1 METKK
6 KNYLLSIIFTLIIA
20 LLTLL
25 IMATN
30 MLKAIDNFNY
40 DFILEKS
47 NDFSDNIVIVAID
60 DESLNSLG
68 KFSEWNRDN
77 FAKVINKINEYN
89 PAVIGVDVEFFDSSS
104 GDDSLAL
111 AIKNSSNIV
120 FASKLETK
128 TRFNEEEGVIEKY
141 VTEQKP
147 IDIFYDELG
156 VDGVGFANTLA
167 DKDGYVRNATINAT
181 FDGVNYSSFAEQ
193 IYKKYAKVM
202 DYDYEEYKANKRY
215 LINYNAKPGVGFDV
229 LSFNSIYNDSYS
241 DMIYKD
247 YFEDKII
254 LIGAYASGLSD
265 DYFAPISHNV
275 KMNGVEIHANIL
287 NNMNNNMF
295 INNANKALQF
305 IINILFVMVIIFL
318 ITRFNFLY
326 STITAFSAIIFE
338 FLLGLILYNAKIYY
352 PTVSIC
358 IILFIGYVIVVVY
371 NYVRERLEK
380 GAVIKTFKQY
390 MAPQVV
396 EAFMK
401 DNKQSSNLV
410 GERRDVACL
419 FVDIRGFTRM
429 SETLV
434 DPVKVVKILND
445 YLGMT
450 TKQIFD
456 NDGMLD
462 KFIGDACM
470 AIFNAPFDIDDYE
483 FKAIKAGLGIVKY
496 GAPIAKQ
503 VLDEYGI
510 TIGFGVGVNCGEA
523 IIGNIGCDFRK
534 DYTGIGDTINT
545 ASRLE
550 SNAKGGQVIISEET
564 LNRVDKDGNYI
575 LKDRLIV
582 EENGYLNLKGKAKP
596 VLTYNVIGIKEST
609 PIEDIKEEKE
619 GENIEENTNDSKD

>member
-1 METKK
+1 MQEKK
-6 KNYLLSIIFTLIIA
+6 KNYLLSIIFTLVIVLFTILA
-20 LLTLL
+20 
-25 IMATN
+25 MSTN
-30 MLKAIDNFNY
+30 MLRAIDNFNY
-40 DFILEKS
+40 DFVLEKS

-68 KFSEWNRDN
+68 KFSEWDRGY
-77 FAKVINKINEYN
+77 FAKVINKINEFN
-89 PAVIGVDVEFFDSSS
+89 PSVIGVDVEFFDPSS
-104 GDDSLAL
+104 GDSSLAL
-111 AIKNSSNIV
+111 ALKDSNNIV

-128 TRFNEEEGVIEKY
+128 TRFNEEESVIEKY

-147 IDIFYDELG
+147 IDVFYNELG
-156 VDGVGFANTLA
+156 SDGIGFANTLA

-181 FDGVNYSSFAEQ
+181 FDDVSYSSFAEQ
-193 IYKKYAKVM
+193 IYKKYALANDF
-202 DYDYEEYKANKRY
+202 DYTEYKTNKRY
-215 LINYNAKPGVGFDV
+215 LINYNAKPGAGYDV
-229 LSFNSIYNDSYS
+229 LSFNSIYNDTYS
-241 DMIYKD
+241 DVIYKD
-247 YFEDKII
+247 YFEDKIV

-265 DYFAPISHNV
+265 DYFSPISHNI

-287 NNMNNNMF
+287 NNMYNDMF
-295 INNANKALQF
+295 IKNANKALQY
-305 IINILFVMVIIFL
+305 ILNILFVIVVIFL

-326 STITAFSAIIFE
+326 STITALVAIIFE
-338 FLLGLILYNAKIYY
+338 YVLGIILYNANIYY
-352 PTVSIC
+352 PTVSLC

-371 NYVRERLEK
+371 HYVRERMEK
-380 GAVIKTFKQY
+380 GAVLKTFKQY

-396 EAFMK
+396 EAFLK

-434 DPVKVVKILND
+434 DPIKVVKILND

-496 GAPIAKQ
+496 GEPIAKQ
-503 VLDEYGI
+503 VFEDYGI

-564 LNRVDKDGNYI
+564 LNRVDENGNYK
-575 LKDRLIV
+575 LKNRLIV

-596 VLTYNVIGIKEST
+596 VLTYNVIGIKENNDE
-609 PIEDIKEEKE
+609 INEVKEE
-619 GENIEENTNDSKD
+619 NNEENTNDSSN